1 VTVRLF
7 VFDLDGT
14 LVDSLRDLSDSAN
27 ALLAA
32 CGAQALDELAI
43 GRMVGDG
50 AATLVARAFSAAGV
64 PQPSDA
70 LDRFLDIYDA
80 KLLDYTRP
88 YEGIPGVLTALGARA
103 NLAVLTNKPR
113 AATLRILAGL
123 GLAGFFEDEAI
134 VGGDGP
140 FVRKPD
146 PAGLL
151 QLCAG
156 AGVRPDET
164 MMIGDSIVDCRTA
177 RNAGTSICLARYG
190 FGFREFPQ
198 AELRD
203 GDLVIDKPA
212 ELLNLP

>member
-32 CGAQALDELAI
+32 CGAQTLDESAI

-64 PQPSDA
+64 PQPVDA
-70 LDRFLDIYDA
+70 LDRFLAIYETR
-80 KLLDYTRP
+80 LLDYTRP
-88 YEGIPGVLTALGARA
+88 YEGIPDVLAALGARA
-103 NLAVLTNKPR
+103 SLAVLTNKPR

-123 GLAGFFEDEAI
+123 DLAGRFEDEAI

-140 FVRKPD
+140 FPRKPD

-151 QLCAG
+151 QLCAR

-164 MMIGDSIVDCRTA
+164 MMIGDSIVDWRTA
-177 RNAGTSICLARYG
+177 RNAGTHICLARYG

-203 GDLVIDKPA
+203 GEHVIDRPID
-212 ELLNLP
+212 LLSLA